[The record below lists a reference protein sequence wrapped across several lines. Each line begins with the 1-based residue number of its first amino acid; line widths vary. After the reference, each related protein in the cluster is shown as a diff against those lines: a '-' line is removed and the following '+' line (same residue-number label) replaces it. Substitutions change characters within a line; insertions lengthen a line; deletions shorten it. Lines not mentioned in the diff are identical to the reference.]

1 MFNISLIT
9 TINKNKQNF
18 YKINNKAPQEFHE
31 KKLTCEL
38 TQISTINKSLINFKG
53 GYKFNKKDLLFIST
67 LAGALNITNNQ
78 LENLKDIFSRF
89 IKQENIDN
97 LDNLNINDDEEKLQS
112 LGLEIIEKYNLND
125 KQIDILA
132 DYFYE
137 KFNNLPKTEKKVLS
151 EEEIL
156 AKEKEI
162 DLDFLNALCKTY
174 KFSKEDSEN
183 FKNIIYSYLTQ
194 HKIKNLK
201 NIFAEDLSHLL
212 TILIEEFNLNKEQE
226 NLFIR
231 EHSNRVFSDDYKANF
246 NALNLN
252 EDYYKTDFIIFE
264 HLMKKYNID
273 IKNSKKLLDAIKDDC
288 LNNNFNSI
296 IDMFCDSK
304 NYSNYKKTISVL
316 NEKEFINIKNDL
328 LMDLITISKNKYD
341 IAKQIDEKDSKQ
353 YEKSLKK
360 TEICNKISS
369 YLNFSSQ
376 EYLELMRYLN
386 NINNELNS
394 WEIAYNVT
402 EKYNLDLNSCKSI
415 VKIIENISNK

>member
-89 IKQENIDN
+89 IKQKNIDN

-112 LGLEIIEKYNLND
+112 LGLEIIKKYNLND

-132 DYFYE
+132 DIFLK
-137 KFNNLPKTEKKVLS
+137 KFDNIPQTEKKVS
-151 EEEIL
+151 NEEEIL
-156 AKEKEI
+156 VKEKKI

-174 KFSKEDSEN
+174 KFSEEDSEK
-183 FKNIIYSYLTQ
+183 FKNIIYSYLDQ

-212 TILIEEFNLNKEQE
+212 TILINEFNLNKEQE

-246 NALNLN
+246 NTLNLN
-252 EDYYKTDFIIFE
+252 EDYYKTDFIIFKN
-264 HLMKKYNID
+264 LMKKYNIN
-273 IKNSKKLLDAIKDDC
+273 IKNSKKLLDAIKKDC
-288 LNNNFNSI
+288 IENNLNSI

-304 NYSNYKKTISVL
+304 KYSNYKKTMNVL
-316 NEKEFINIKNDL
+316 NEREFIIIKNEL
-328 LMDLITISKNKYD
+328 LMDLISISKNKYD
-341 IAKQIDEKDSKQ
+341 IAKQINEKETKE
-353 YEKSLKK
+353 YETNLKK

-376 EYLELMRYLN
+376 EYHELMKYLN
-386 NINNELNS
+386 NLNSELNA
-394 WEIAYNVT
+394 WEIAYNIS

-415 VKIIENISNK
+415 VEIIEKISNK